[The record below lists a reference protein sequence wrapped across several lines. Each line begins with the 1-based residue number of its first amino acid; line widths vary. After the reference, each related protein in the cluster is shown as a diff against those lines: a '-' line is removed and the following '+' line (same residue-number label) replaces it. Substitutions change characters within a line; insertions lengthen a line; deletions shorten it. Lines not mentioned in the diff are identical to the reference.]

1 MTRYFGLNEKI
12 IEVPMQK
19 KWIEV
24 GIMAFGVIL
33 SLAIWG
39 SCTSPKSHA
48 SAATEIKV
56 YAGTLH
62 GLNHDMRQTL
72 NKIQE
77 GHEVDSHTQI
87 LHDQLHLMKE
97 MLHQVQE
104 GNEENPHFRKLH
116 DLNHGMRNSWHNLK
130 KGENKEKNIQD
141 LHNQLHE
148 MKEFLHTF
156 ELEEEQHLKS
166 N

>member
-19 KWIEV
+19 KWIGL
-24 GIMAFGVIL
+24 GIICFAVIL
-33 SLAIWG
+33 SLVIWG
-39 SCTSPKSHA
+39 SLTFLQSEA

-56 YAGTLH
+56 YVGTLH

-72 NKIQE
+72 HKIQE
-77 GHEVDSHTQI
+77 GHEVDRHTQI

-97 MLHQVQE
+97 VLHLVE
-104 GNEENPHFRKLH
+104 KGNEDDSGFRKLH
-116 DLNHGMRNSWHNLK
+116 DLNHDMRNNWHNLK
-130 KGENKEKNIQD
+130 KGKDKEQNIQA
-141 LHNQLHE
+141 LHDQLHE

-156 ELEEEQHLKS
+156 ELEGEQHLKS